1 MKKVMNRIWTLGL
14 LLIISA
20 VASAQEAPVKVD
32 LNESYTGGPIEV
44 TGYDTSAGD
53 GSVVVTILVSP
64 AKDYQ
69 IARSDIQV
77 VATVPAA
84 GTREG
89 SVSIAGD
96 LVLSGTDPDNLSDE
110 RFYTFVVPSGKGA
123 WVKEANF
130 HVVEVNPEPQ
140 PGPEPQPQEPTNDIS
155 AEGSSVVWE
164 KSDDNTTVTIKGD
177 GATADF
183 TAESLPWA
191 SIKDQITSV
200 VIEKGVTSLGAN
212 LFAGCTALTSIR
224 IDNAERVLGIVEGA
238 VPANV
243 TVNVPAN
250 LLTEYNITDVW
261 KDLTM
266 KSDGAAL
273 MDGITFSGN
282 EYDTFAVSTD
292 DQALMVPSVLKA
304 YTITGISGSSLVL
317 SEVTEIEK
325 GMAVLVYN
333 AKNVPSDVNIYTASL
348 DDEEKVS
355 SPLLK
360 VAQDEGNGGH
370 EVKLGDAYILYNDVF
385 YYSQAGVIPAGDIY
399 LQATSEMR
407 TRSSFSLHDNNGTT
421 AIAPIYINKVE
432 GQSAWYTL
440 DGRQLPT
447 APSQKGIYINNG
459 KKVVI
464 K

>member
-1 MKKVMNRIWTLGL
+1 MKKVMNRIWMLAMLTMV
-14 LLIISA
+14 SMA
-20 VASAQEAPVKVD
+20 ATAQVKID
-32 LNESYTGGPIEV
+32 LNESYTGGSI
-44 TGYDTSAGD
+44 SASQAGPADD
-53 GSVVVTILVSP
+53 GSVLVTLTVTPS
-64 AKDYQ
+64 KDYY
-69 IARSDIQV
+69 IAKKDIKV
-77 VATVPAA
+77 VSTIAPSGTRAPEVVGDIELSGEDPDELTKERYYTFKVAA
-84 GTREG
+84 G
-89 SVSIAGD
+89 
-96 LVLSGTDPDNLSDE
+96 
-110 RFYTFVVPSGKGA
+110 FGA

-130 HVVEVNPEPQ
+130 HVVEVNPE
-140 PGPEPQPQEPTNDIS
+140 PQEPTNDIS

-317 SEVTEIEK
+317 SEVTEIKK

>member
-1 MKKVMNRIWTLGL
+1 MKKVMNRIWMLAMLTMV
-14 LLIISA
+14 SMA
-20 VASAQEAPVKVD
+20 ATAEVKID
-32 LNESYTGGPIEV
+32 LNESYTGGSI
-44 TGYDTSAGD
+44 SASQAGPADD
-53 GSVVVTILVSP
+53 GSVLVTLTVTPS
-64 AKDYQ
+64 KDYY
-69 IARSDIQV
+69 IAKKDIKV
-77 VATVPAA
+77 VSTIAPSGTRAPEVVGDIELSGEDPDDLTKERIYTFKVAA
-84 GTREG
+84 G
-89 SVSIAGD
+89 
-96 LVLSGTDPDNLSDE
+96 
-110 RFYTFVVPSGKGA
+110 FGA

-130 HVVEVNPEPQ
+130 HVVEVNPE
-140 PGPEPQPQEPTNDIS
+140 PQEPTNDIS

-266 KSDGAAL
+266 ASDGAAL

-317 SEVTEIEK
+317 SQVTEIKK

-333 AKNVPSDVNIYTASL
+333 AKAVPSGVNIYTASI

-360 VAQDEGNGGH
+360 VAQNEGNGGH

-385 YYSQAGVIPAGDIY
+385 YYSQAGVIPAGNVY

-407 TRSSFSLHDNNGTT
+407 TRSSFSLHDNSDTT

-447 APSQKGIYINNG
+447 APTSKGIYINNG